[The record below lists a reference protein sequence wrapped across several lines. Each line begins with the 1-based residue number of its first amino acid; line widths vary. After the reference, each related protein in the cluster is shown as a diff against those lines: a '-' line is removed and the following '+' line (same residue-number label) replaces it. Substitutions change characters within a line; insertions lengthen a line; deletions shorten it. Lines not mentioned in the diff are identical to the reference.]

1 MFIMSETDSRVNLYQ
16 MQLDDVEVEQQKVL
30 EDLQAEVER
39 LKMDLAKIEDTI
51 SEKRQRAV

>member
-51 SEKRQRAV
+51 SEKR